1 MKTVARSAIPM
12 AIVNGKT
19 PDELL
24 EMAGDRIEFH
34 LSKGRLPSFRL
45 ARMAGIE
52 VLIREVVGW
61 E

>member
-1 MKTVARSAIPM
+1 MKTIADSAIPM
-12 AIVNGKT
+12 KVVNGTT
-19 PDELL
+19 PDEMLR
-24 EMAGDRIEFH
+24 MAGERIEYH
-34 LSKGRLPSFRL
+34 LSAGRDASFRL